1 MTETSVREWVI
12 HSYSGYKGLVL
23 QDCEIEEAGPGEVRL
38 RIEAFALNWGDA
50 DLMLD
55 NYSFSFPKFPAR
67 IGMEACGIIDQI
79 GEGVTG
85 LRSGS
90 VIAHSRIFTL
100 IAARVQNPFLLNRAI
115 SSKRLRA

>member
-23 QDCEIEEAGPGEVRL
+23 QDCEMEEAGPGEVRL

-79 GEGVTG
+79 GQGVT
-85 LRSGS
+85 LS
-90 VIAHSRIFTL
+90 L
-100 IAARVQNPFLLNRAI
+100 IHI
-115 SSKRLRA
+115 SSPRDKRQSRMPSSA